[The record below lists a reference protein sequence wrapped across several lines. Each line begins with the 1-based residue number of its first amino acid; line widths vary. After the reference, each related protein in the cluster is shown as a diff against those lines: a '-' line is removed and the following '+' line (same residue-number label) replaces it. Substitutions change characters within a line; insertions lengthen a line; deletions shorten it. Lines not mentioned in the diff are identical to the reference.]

1 MIPTMIPIFCAHKN
15 RIKENGPVDGS
26 EFLVKTVSPHL
37 RKDLRDCDERIA
49 KAANKLVLPTGLRLI
64 ALFCLGIGIPML
76 YAALLS
82 VKHEREDLWVFLT
95 AGIAFLAAAG
105 VIAFWGLLRKRK
117 MLNSREREDLAVAAE
132 KARINAQ
139 KELGV
144 PSTAETAEVLTFFYK
159 IKHGRA
165 TPVYCDGGV
174 FTLVEIRLWRD
185 GQSLYAADLEQVYAF
200 PLQSL
205 RRLTG
210 VEKTIYIDRIPL
222 HRHYVL
228 EIRHQGQ
235 DYGIY
240 FPSYHLE
247 TVKKL
252 TGLSTGNTLHL

>member
-1 MIPTMIPIFCAHKN
+1 MTIPIFCTDKN
-15 RIKENGPVDGS
+15 RIDESDAMGGR
-26 EFLVKTVSPHL
+26 EFLAKTVSPHL
-37 RKDLRDCDERIA
+37 RKDLRDCDEQIA

-64 ALFCLGIGIPML
+64 ALFCLGFGIPMV

-82 VKHEREDLWVFLT
+82 VKLEREDLWVFLT
-95 AGIAFLAAAG
+95 AGVAFLAAAG
-105 VIAFWGLLRKRK
+105 AIAFWGLLRKRK

-132 KARINAQ
+132 KTRRNAQ
-139 KELGV
+139 KDLGI

-159 IKHGRA
+159 IKKGRV
-165 TPVYCDGGV
+165 TPVYYGGAV
-174 FTLVEIRLWRD
+174 FSRVELRLWRD
-185 GQSLYAADLEQVYAF
+185 GQNLYTADLEQVYAF
-200 PLQSL
+200 PLASL

-210 VEKTIYIDRIPL
+210 VEKTIYINRVPL

-252 TGLSTGNTLHL
+252 TGLSAGNTLHL

>member
-1 MIPTMIPIFCAHKN
+1 MTIPIFCTDKN
-15 RIKENGPVDGS
+15 RIDENDAMGGR
-26 EFLVKTVSPHL
+26 EFLAKTVSPPL
-37 RKDLRDCDERIA
+37 RKDLRYCDEQIA
-49 KAANKLVLPTGLRLI
+49 KAAKKLTLPTGLRLI
-64 ALFCLGIGIPML
+64 ALFCLGFGIPMV
-76 YAALLS
+76 YAALSS
-82 VKHEREDLWVFLT
+82 VKLEREDLWVFLT
-95 AGIAFLAAAG
+95 VGVAFLAAAG
-105 VIAFWGLLRKRK
+105 AIAFWGLLRKRK

-159 IKHGRA
+159 IKKGRV
-165 TPVYCDGGV
+165 TPVYYGGAV
-174 FTLVEIRLWRD
+174 FSLVELRLWRD
-185 GQSLYAADLEQVYAF
+185 GQNLYAADLEQVYAF
-200 PLQSL
+200 PLASL

-210 VEKTIYIDRIPL
+210 VEKTIYINRVPL

-240 FPSYHLE
+240 FPSYYLE

-252 TGLSTGNTLHL
+252 TGLSAGNTLHL

>member
-1 MIPTMIPIFCAHKN
+1 MTIPIFCTDKN
-15 RIKENGPVDGS
+15 RIDESDAMGGR
-26 EFLVKTVSPHL
+26 EFLAKTVSPPL
-37 RKDLRDCDERIA
+37 RKDLCGCDEQIA
-49 KAANKLVLPTGLRLI
+49 KAAKKLTLPTGLRLI
-64 ALFCLGIGIPML
+64 ALFCLGFGLPMV

-82 VKHEREDLWVFLT
+82 VKLEREDLWVFLT
-95 AGIAFLAAAG
+95 AGVAFLAVAG
-105 VIAFWGLLRKRK
+105 AIAFWGLLRKRK

-139 KELGV
+139 KDLGI

-159 IKHGRA
+159 IKKGRV
-165 TPVYCDGGV
+165 TPVYYGGAV
-174 FTLVEIRLWRD
+174 FSRVELRLWRD
-185 GQSLYAADLEQVYAF
+185 GQNLYAADLEQVYAF
-200 PLQSL
+200 PLASL

-210 VEKTIYIDRIPL
+210 VEKTIYINRVPL

-252 TGLSTGNTLHL
+252 TGLSAGNTLHL

>member
-1 MIPTMIPIFCAHKN
+1 MTIPIFCTDKKRLDESDAM
-15 RIKENGPVDGS
+15 DGR
-26 EFLVKTVSPHL
+26 EFLAKNLSPHL
-37 RKDLRDCDERIA
+37 RKDLRDCDRQIA
-49 KAANKLVLPTGLRLI
+49 KAAKKLALPTGLRL
-64 ALFCLGIGIPML
+64 LLWYCLGMGLSML

-82 VKHEREDLWVFLT
+82 VKFEREDLWIFAAVG
-95 AGIAFLAAAG
+95 AAFLASAG
-105 VIAFWGLLRKRK
+105 VIAFWGIRRKNK
-117 MLNSREREDLAVAAE
+117 ALNSREREALAITAE
-132 KARINAQ
+132 KARRNAQ

-144 PSTAETAEVLTFFYK
+144 PTTAETAEVLTFFYK
-159 IKHGRA
+159 IKKGRV
-165 TPVYCDGGV
+165 TPVYCGGAV
-174 FTLVEIRLWRD
+174 FSLVEIRLWRD
-185 GQSLYAADLEQVYAF
+185 GQNLYAADLEQVYAF
-200 PLQSL
+200 PLASL

-222 HRHYVL
+222 QYHYVL

>member
-1 MIPTMIPIFCAHKN
+1 MTIPIFCTDKN
-15 RIKENGPVDGS
+15 RIDESDAMGGR
-26 EFLVKTVSPHL
+26 EFLAKTVSPPL

-64 ALFCLGIGIPML
+64 ALFCLGFGIPMV

-82 VKHEREDLWVFLT
+82 VKLEREDLWVFLT
-95 AGIAFLAAAG
+95 AGVAFLAAAG
-105 VIAFWGLLRKRK
+105 AIAFWGLLRKRK
-117 MLNSREREDLAVAAE
+117 MLNSRERENLAVAAE

-159 IKHGRA
+159 IKKGRV
-165 TPVYCDGGV
+165 TPVYYGGAV
-174 FTLVEIRLWRD
+174 FSLVELRLWRD
-185 GQSLYAADLEQVYAF
+185 GQNLYAADLEQVYAF
-200 PLQSL
+200 PLASL

-210 VEKTIYIDRIPL
+210 VEKTIYINRIPL

-252 TGLSTGNTLHL
+252 TGLSAGNTLHL

>member
-1 MIPTMIPIFCAHKN
+1 MTIPIFCTDKN
-15 RIKENGPVDGS
+15 RIDESDAMGGR
-26 EFLVKTVSPHL
+26 EFLAKTVSPPL

-49 KAANKLVLPTGLRLI
+49 KAAKKLTLPTGLRL
-64 ALFCLGIGIPML
+64 LLWYFLGLGITML
-76 YAALLS
+76 YASLLS
-82 VKHEREDLWVFLT
+82 VRYEREDLWIFL
-95 AGIAFLAAAG
+95 ASGVAFLAVAG
-105 VIAFWGLLRKRK
+105 AIAFWGILRKRK
-117 MLNSREREDLAVAAE
+117 MLKSRERENLAVSAE
-132 KARINAQ
+132 KVRGNAQ

-159 IKHGRA
+159 IKKGRV
-165 TPVYCDGGV
+165 TPVYYGGAV
-174 FTLVEIRLWRD
+174 FSLVELRLWRD
-185 GQSLYAADLEQVYAF
+185 GQNLYAADLEQVYAF
-200 PLQSL
+200 PLQAL

-210 VEKTIYIDRIPL
+210 VEKTIYINRIPL

-252 TGLSTGNTLHL
+252 TGLSAGNTLHL